1 MNGNPVVV
9 LDACVLIPIRLTAT
23 LLWLAES
30 RLYQPLWSNAIL
42 DEVERNLPKVRV
54 SKDAATRRVETMRT
68 AFGSESLIDGFD
80 GLLEELKCDPKDR
93 HVLAAAIAGGAGAI
107 VTFNVKDFPD
117 ESVAPHGI
125 QVVAPDEFLL
135 QLLSTRMQTVVGAL
149 EHGVASLR
157 QPPKTVNEFLAELAR
172 TVPTFANLAADAISD
187 PPESLSPVPALVRDD
202 SVHSSLRALGNL
214 DDLSDPAQ
222 VAAAWWI
229 ALTEDLDSARRLTY
243 EPRAWRDFLW
253 AIDLLDG
260 KSLASKVLRAVDA
273 PDRVAIMRFVP
284 EVAASSRV
292 FQSFQTTMTFL
303 TLVKLNNETWRVWGL
318 GSGLCPAHDILG
330 D

>member
-1 MNGNPVVV
+1 
-9 LDACVLIPIRLTAT
+9 
-23 LLWLAES
+23 
-30 RLYQPLWSNAIL
+30 
-42 DEVERNLPKVRV
+42 
-54 SKDAATRRVETMRT
+54 
-68 AFGSESLIDGFD
+68 
-80 GLLEELKCDPKDR
+80 
-93 HVLAAAIAGGAGAI
+93 
-107 VTFNVKDFPD
+107 
-117 ESVAPHGI
+117 
-125 QVVAPDEFLL
+125 
-135 QLLSTRMQTVVGAL
+135 
-149 EHGVASLR
+149 VASLR
-157 QPPKTVNEFLAELAR
+157 QPPKTVNEFLGELAR

-202 SVHSSLRALGNL
+202 SVHSSSRALANL

-222 VAAAWWI
+222 VAAAWGV
-229 ALTEDLDSARRLTY
+229 AVTEDLDSARRLTY
-243 EPRAWRDFLW
+243 EPRAWREYLL
-253 AIDLLDG
+253 AMVLLDG